1 MSYLFDTIA
10 RYGDIIPLKYKLDYK
25 KFEEGLELFG
35 DKWVQY
41 NPRKNIPRYGLSI
54 TSLDGGFSGIPDLDS
69 LKEYNEVHN
78 LNLDE
83 PDIKTLTP
91 FWPYV
96 ESVLSQFKNHLGRTH
111 IIKKSAGGQFPSHR
125 DHYERENKSFRLFLP
140 IYNCNPPF
148 NYFILDDNLLR
159 FDHGRLYFLNTC
171 KEHIVFTSGRG
182 GNQQSMFIVANL
194 ILTEESTDLILH
206 NMESS

>member
-1 MSYLFDTIA
+1 MIYLFDTIA
-10 RYGDIIPLKYKLDYK
+10 RYGDIIPLNYKLDYK
-25 KFEEGLELFG
+25 KFEEGLKLFD

-54 TSLDGGFSGIPDLDS
+54 TSLDGGFSGRPDLDS
-69 LKEYNEVHN
+69 LKEYNIEHN

-83 PDIKTLTP
+83 PDFKTLTP
-91 FWPYV
+91 IWPYV
-96 ESVLSQFKNHLGRTH
+96 ESVLSKFKNHLGRTH
-111 IIKKSAGGQFPSHR
+111 IIKMSAGGQFPSHR
-125 DHYERENKSFRLFLP
+125 DHYDREIPTCRLFIP

-194 ILTEESTDLILH
+194 ILTKESVDLVLH
-206 NMESS
+206 NMRSS